1 MRVAVVGSGIVGA
14 SAAWHAA
21 GLGAD
26 VVLAG
31 RAAPGEATAAG
42 AGIICPWASENDD
55 PDWFRA
61 AAEGARYYPELIGGL
76 TEAGERGLGH
86 RAVGAL
92 ALAADDADLHRIRR
106 RVLERRRGT
115 ADTGEVDLLGES
127 EVRALFPPLAPGY
140 RAVRIAAGARV
151 DGGRLR
157 DALLR
162 QARYRGVDVRTG
174 RAALMCTE
182 DRVTGIE
189 VDGERIAADA
199 VIVAAGAWA
208 PELLAPVGVTV
219 RVAPQRGQ
227 IVHLSLPGADTGNWP
242 VVMPRGTGHYLVPFD
257 GSRIVAG
264 ATREAGTGFDHRV
277 TAAGLAEVLT
287 EALAVAPGL
296 AGADHLET
304 RVGFRPVGPDIR
316 PLLGRVPQVSGL
328 VVADGLGPTGLT
340 VGPWA
345 GRAAALLA
353 TGGDPGLDLSPYD
366 PVR

>member
-1 MRVAVVGSGIVGA
+1 MRVAVIGSGIVGA

-31 RAAPGEATAAG
+31 RSQPGEATAAG
-42 AGIICPWASENDD
+42 AGIVCPWASDHDD
-55 PDWFRA
+55 ADWFRSA
-61 AAEGARYYPELIGGL
+61 ADGARYYPELVAEL
-76 TEAGERGLGH
+76 AEAGERGLGYQ
-86 RAVGAL
+86 AVGAL
-92 ALAADDADLHRIRR
+92 ALAADEADLHGIRR
-106 RVLERRRGT
+106 RVLERRRGA

-127 EVRALFPPLAPGY
+127 EARALFPPLAPGS

-162 QARYRGVDVRTG
+162 QARYRGVGLRTG
-174 RAALMCTE
+174 RAALRRSA

-189 VDGERIAADA
+189 VDGEHIAADA
-199 VIVAAGAWA
+199 VVVAAGAWA
-208 PELLAPVGVTV
+208 PELLAPAGVTV

-227 IVHLSLPGADTGNWP
+227 IVHLSLSGADTGHWP
-242 VVMPRGTGHYLVPFD
+242 VVMPATGHYLVPFD

-264 ATREAGTGFDHRV
+264 ATREPGTGFDHRV
-277 TAAGLAEVLT
+277 TAAGLAEVLA

-296 AGADHLET
+296 AGATHLET

-316 PLLGRVPQVSGL
+316 PLLGRVPQLDGL
-328 VVADGLGPTGLT
+328 VVADGLGASGLT
-340 VGPWA
+340 SGPWA
-345 GRAAALLA
+345 GRVAALLA
-353 TGGDPGLDLSPYD
+353 TGADPGLDLTPYD

>member
-31 RAAPGEATAAG
+31 RAQPGEATAAG
-42 AGIICPWASENDD
+42 AGIVCPWASEQDD
-55 PDWFRA
+55 AQWFRA
-61 AAEGARYYPELIGGL
+61 AAAGARYYPGLVAELA
-76 TEAGERGLGH
+76 EAGERDIGY

-92 ALAADDADLHRIRR
+92 ALAADDTDLHRIRR
-106 RVLERRRGT
+106 RVLERRDGA
-115 ADTGEVDLLGES
+115 ADTGEVDLLDAS
-127 EVRALFPPLAPGY
+127 ATRALFPPLGPGTQ
-140 RAVRIAAGARV
+140 AVRIAAGARV

-162 QARYRGVDVRTG
+162 QARWRGASLRTG
-174 RAALMCTE
+174 RAALLHTAG
-182 DRVTGIE
+182 RVTGIE
-189 VDGERIAADA
+189 VDGEHIAADA
-199 VIVAAGAWA
+199 VVVAAGAWA
-208 PELLAPVGVTV
+208 AELLAASGITV

-227 IVHLSLPGADTGNWP
+227 IVHLSLPGADTGHWP
-242 VVMPRGTGHYLVPFD
+242 VVMPRATGHYLVPFD

-264 ATREAGTGFDHRV
+264 ATRETGAGFDHRV
-277 TAAGLAEVLT
+277 TAAGLSEVLT
-287 EALAVAPGL
+287 EALAAAPGL
-296 AGADHLET
+296 AGATHLET

-316 PLLGRVPQVSGL
+316 PLLGRVPHLDGL

-340 VGPWA
+340 IGPWA
-345 GRAAALLA
+345 GRVAALLA
-353 TGGDPGLDLSPYD
+353 TGADPGADLTPYD

>member
-31 RAAPGEATAAG
+31 RAQPGEATAAG
-42 AGIICPWASENDD
+42 AGIVCPWAAAHDD
-55 PDWFRA
+55 ADWFRV
-61 AAEGARYYPELIGGL
+61 AAEGARYHPVLAAELA
-76 TEAGERGLGH
+76 EAGERDFGH

-127 EVRALFPPLAPGY
+127 EVRALFPPLGPGA

-162 QARYRGVDVRTG
+162 QARLRGAGLRTG
-174 RAALMCTE
+174 RAALLRTG

-189 VDGERIAADA
+189 VDGEHLAADA
-199 VIVAAGAWA
+199 VVVAAGAWA
-208 PELLAPVGVTV
+208 AELLAPVGVTV

-227 IVHLSLPGADTGNWP
+227 LVHLSLPGADTGRWP
-242 VVMPRGTGHYLVPFD
+242 VVMPRATGHYLVPFD

-264 ATREAGTGFDHRV
+264 ATRETGTGFDHRV

-296 AGADHLET
+296 AGATHLET

-316 PLLGRVPQVSGL
+316 PLLGRVPGLDGL

-345 GRAAALLA
+345 GRVAALLA
-353 TGGDPGLDLSPYD
+353 TGADPGLDLGPYD

>member
-1 MRVAVVGSGIVGA
+1 MRVAVVGAGIVGA

-42 AGIICPWASENDD
+42 AGIVCPWASENDD
-55 PDWFRA
+55 PGWFRA
-61 AAEGARYYPELIGGL
+61 AAEGARYYPGLIAGL
-76 TEAGERGLGH
+76 AEAGERGLGY

-92 ALAADDADLHRIRR
+92 ALAADDADQHRIRR
-106 RVLERRRGT
+106 RVLERRRGP
-115 ADTGEVDLLGES
+115 ADTGDVDLVDAS
-127 EVRALFPPLAPGY
+127 AARSLFPPLAPGL
-140 RAVRIAAGARV
+140 RAVRISAGARV

-162 QARYRGVDVRTG
+162 QARRRGTAVRPG
-174 RAALMCTE
+174 RAALVRTG

-189 VDGERIAADA
+189 VDGEHITADA
-199 VIVAAGAWA
+199 VVVAAGAWA

-219 RVAPQRGQ
+219 RIAPQRGQ
-227 IVHLSLPGADTGNWP
+227 LAHLSLPGADTGHWP
-242 VVMPRGTGHYLVPFD
+242 VVMPRATGHYLVPFD
-257 GSRIVAG
+257 GSRVVAG
-264 ATREAGTGFDHRV
+264 ATRESGSGFDHRV
-277 TAAGLAEVLT
+277 TAGGLAEVLS

-296 AGADHLET
+296 AGATHLET
-304 RVGFRPVGPDIR
+304 RVGFRPVGPDVR
-316 PLLGRVPQVSGL
+316 PLLGRVPQLDGL
-328 VVADGLGPTGLT
+328 VVAGGLGPTGLT

-345 GRAAALLA
+345 GRIAALLA
-353 TGGDPGLDLSPYD
+353 TGGDPGLELGPYD